1 MLLIIYMQVWLSSI
15 TTELTTRFL
24 FTLPRA
30 SSITNTTAIDRETCK
45 LGMIISITAPHTTLT
60 WYALLRCHPAACLSS
75 CFIIHQS
82 FAMRINSITFIW
94 FALYLSLL
102 LLRCIAW
109 TGYPAGTSR
118 QIYRWITFTSKR
130 MLLLWFQLSV
140 FDFCFLHSIW
150 SCQGSGAKANHQNLD
165 SDFRLLAREIYPY
178 TYKPKIR
185 G

>member
-1 MLLIIYMQVWLSSI
+1 M
-15 TTELTTRFL
+15 
-24 FTLPRA
+24 
-30 SSITNTTAIDRETCK
+30 
-45 LGMIISITAPHTTLT
+45 ISITATHISLT
-60 WYALLRCHPAACLSS
+60 NDPLAVQLYAMLRCHPAACLSS

-82 FAMRINSITFIW
+82 FAMRINNITFIW

-165 SDFRLLAREIYPY
+165 SDFRLLAGEIYPY
-178 TYKPKIR
+178 TYKPKKQVVWATFLKVF
-185 G
+185 